1 MWFFCFFFF
10 VKVRP
15 LFPYPHCGPG
25 ATDTQKGCHWFTAPF
40 MHDYKVTPPLSQ
52 ISGNYKQRLQYVSP
66 TIVAASIPCGMGHS
80 TLVGTSSMGGTLQVQ
95 AENLSGSV
103 LPFQEVMTPSTHTH
117 THTTPNSH
125 FTTIQPPQGCPA
137 LAVVPSWTLLLSSYL
152 DSDSPR
158 VQVHSHILY
167 QLVTDTGNLRDT
179 WNRYPIRKRPYQTM
193 TALSFS

>member
-1 MWFFCFFFF
+1 MGKNLSFHLWNTFLNHSEFGGVYSLSDCCVVFLLFFF

-15 LFPYPHCGPG
+15 LFPYPRCGPG

-66 TIVAASIPCGMGHS
+66 TIVATSIPCGMGHS

-152 DSDSPR
+152 DS
-158 VQVHSHILY
+158 
-167 QLVTDTGNLRDT
+167 
-179 WNRYPIRKRPYQTM
+179 QTLQESKF
-193 TALSFS
+193 TATFSTNW